1 MNVPKIM
8 TNLVGWALPTDSS
21 WCGGQCP
28 PYCCI
33 ALFLCITAWSS
44 QPLFAQQE
52 PAESTE
58 TSELPKLIDMKTPSA
73 EDLVKKPPVDWIV
86 LNGGDERVIVAEP
99 VYPRPKT
106 LETLTQRIADSKN
119 WPRPT
124 NEQEVVKQRERR
136 LQLNSIELVLPGGGA
151 AEAPEYQLETFR
163 VNRIIYHEDLILR
176 RIALLRD
183 QEKYR
188 DAFEMLFTLSRKHPQ
203 WPGLDAEQNH
213 LIFAEA
219 ITQLNTGRATAALVF
234 LEQLHERQADY
245 PGLKTRLGDVVD
257 RLISDAHKAED
268 YRKARYFLGRLAALL
283 PNHEVSAKWTESL
296 RAESTVFLNAA
307 RQSSGNAQ
315 HDLAVISVEK
325 AASIWP
331 RTSGLQAAHSR
342 FTNRFQKLKVGVL
355 RLPGDKT
362 AYPLPAVAEMR
373 EKRLTQ
379 NNVFEYSHIDEI
391 PLYRSRLFE
400 QWEPVDLGRQT
411 IFTLRQN
418 RSYWES
424 QPLVTALS
432 IAQTLSTRIDPSRKD
447 YDERLD
453 SFIESVTVES
463 PFQIRVKFSRVP
475 LRTETMFHYPVV
487 ERQEVPSESNTARA
501 SNISEKL
508 SVVSRSFQRHERD
521 EKHVSYRRNLA
532 EPEAVPQYHVAE
544 VIEMKYNSHKSA
556 LQGLVRGE
564 IDMLPHL
571 QPWDVDTF
579 SRDDRFYVQQYALP
593 FTHVLQFNPKN
604 KALRNRELRRALA
617 YALDRPGILKRTVLR
632 SPVMKHGRLTTAP
645 FPSDSYAYNLL
656 VTPLPFDLTQA
667 FTLSIA
673 AKNQLEDKKLPV
685 LKLLCVPD
693 PIARAA
699 AVQLVNHWARIGV
712 TVQLVTGSTQSD
724 DWDILYRMVKM
735 TEPFSE
741 LWPFLTLESQARV
754 ESLMHLP
761 DWFNRELIA
770 LDSAPNWISATDSLK
785 RLHRMLMD
793 EVQIIPLWEVD
804 DFMVLRKNITGVPKR
819 PMHTYQSI
827 ELWRVN
833 SWYPKDAR

>member
-1 MNVPKIM
+1 M
-8 TNLVGWALPTDSS
+8 PTTTPGI
-21 WCGGQCP
+21 GGQCP
-28 PYCCI
+28 PYCLI
-33 ALFLCITAWSS
+33 AMFLCITAWSS
-44 QPLFAQQE
+44 QNLFAQQE
-52 PAESTE
+52 AAESTDV
-58 TSELPKLIDMKTPSA
+58 SELPKLEDMKIPSA

-86 LNGGDERVIVAEP
+86 LHGGNEPVVVVEP
-99 VYPRPKT
+99 VYPRPDTLKT
-106 LETLTQRIADSKN
+106 LKQRIADSVN
-119 WPRPT
+119 WPKPRDDT
-124 NEQEVVKQRERR
+124 EREQQKERLFRLKNIEV
-136 LQLNSIELVLPGGGA
+136 VLPGGGDN
-151 AEAPEYQLETFR
+151 EAPEYQLDTSQ

-176 RIALLRD
+176 RVALLRD

-188 DAFEMLFTLSRKHPQ
+188 DAFEMLFSLSRKYPQ
-203 WPGLDAEQNH
+203 WPGIDAEQNH

-219 ITQLNTGRATAALVF
+219 ITQLNDGQAHAALVF
-234 LEQLHERQADY
+234 LEQLSERQQDY
-245 PGLKTRLGDVVD
+245 PGLKKRLGDVVD
-257 RLISDAHKAED
+257 RLVSDAHEAKD
-268 YRKARYFLGRLAALL
+268 YRKTRYFLDRLATLL
-283 PNHEVSAKWTESL
+283 PDHEISVKWTESL
-296 RAESTVFLNAA
+296 RAESAVVLNAA
-307 RQSSGNAQ
+307 RQSSDNAQ

-331 RTSGLQAAHSR
+331 RTAGLQAAHR
-342 FTNRFQKLKVGVL
+342 RITNRFQKLKVGVL

-362 AYPLPAVAEMR
+362 AYPLPAEAEMR

-400 QWEPVDLGRQT
+400 QWEPDDLGRQT

-418 RSYWES
+418 RSYWEA
-424 QPLVTALS
+424 QPLITALS
-432 IAQTLSTRIDPSRKD
+432 IAETLSTRLDPNSIE
-447 YDERLD
+447 YDERLA

-463 PFQIRVKFSRVP
+463 PFQLRVHFSRVP

-487 ERQEVPSESNTARA
+487 ERQKLPPESNTATA
-501 SNISEKL
+501 SNISGKL
-508 SVVSRSFQRHERD
+508 SVVSRSFQQHERD

-532 EPEAVPQYHVAE
+532 EPEGVSQYHVAE
-544 VIEMKYNSHKSA
+544 VVEKKYQSHKA
-556 LQGLVRGE
+556 AVQGLVRGE

-593 FTHVLQFNPKN
+593 STHVLQFNPKS
-604 KALRNRELRRALA
+604 KALRIRELRRALV
-617 YALDRPGILKRTVLR
+617 YAVNRPGILKGTVLR
-632 SPVMKHGRLTTAP
+632 SSAMKHGRLTTAP
-645 FPSDSYAYNLL
+645 FPRDSYAYNLL

-667 FTLSIA
+667 YTLTIA
-673 AKNQLEDKKLPV
+673 ARNQLEDKKIPA
-685 LKLLCVPD
+685 LKLLCDPD
-693 PIARAA
+693 PIAQAA

-712 TVQLVTGSTQSD
+712 TVQLVTGNAQSD
-724 DWDILYRMVKM
+724 DWDILYRIVKM

-741 LWPFLTLESQARV
+741 LWPFLTLESRARV
-754 ESLMHLP
+754 ESLTHLP
-761 DWFNRELIA
+761 DWFNRQLIA
-770 LDSAPNWISATDSLK
+770 LDSAPDWNSATDSLK

-793 EVQIIPLWEVD
+793 EVQVIPLWEVD